1 MLLCVATVSWKSF
14 LFGFQHQILNIFLC
28 YLFKNQSIDDIPSV
42 VLDDCAQLVKANS
55 IEGNKINNVE
65 IVYTPVS
72 NLKKTANMDIGQI
85 GFHKD
90 KDVKTIKIEKRINE
104 IVNRL
109 NKTEIERKKPDLKV
123 FKYYFYVYF
132 SNFNKLISK

>member
-1 MLLCVATVSWKSF
+1 
-14 LFGFQHQILNIFLC
+14 LC